1 MGIDALQIKEVD
13 NVATSLR
20 DIRVGEEAVVGVM
33 DTTIRILIREEIP
46 YGHKFAIRQ
55 IARGNVVV
63 KYGETIGRATSDI
76 PSGANAHI
84 QNIESL
90 RGRGDWKE
98 KGASGGI

>member
-1 MGIDALQIKEVD
+1 MGIDAIQIKEVD

-63 KYGETIGRATSDI
+63 KY
-76 PSGANAHI
+76 
-84 QNIESL
+84 
-90 RGRGDWKE
+90 
-98 KGASGGI
+98 